1 VVLCD
6 LVLDQVV
13 VAVGAD
19 YLDGDQTMGLKA
31 ARKCAE
37 KKCRRFGGEGR
48 FDGATALTHFRSSRC
63 RTLSLFG

>member
-19 YLDGDQTMGLKA
+19 YLDGDQTIGLKA
-31 ARKCAE
+31 ARRCA
-37 KKCRRFGGEGR
+37 
-48 FDGATALTHFRSSRC
+48 
-63 RTLSLFG
+63 